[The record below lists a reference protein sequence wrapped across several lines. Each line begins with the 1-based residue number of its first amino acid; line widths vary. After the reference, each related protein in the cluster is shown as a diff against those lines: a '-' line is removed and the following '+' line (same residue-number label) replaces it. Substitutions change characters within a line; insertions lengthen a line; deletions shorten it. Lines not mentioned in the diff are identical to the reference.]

1 MNELK
6 TFVNGKTKSQ
16 LIGRVI
22 RQVTIRGNIPAVIA
36 EISGKAFYTGERTF
50 YCEADDPLPF
60 LQIK

>member
-6 TFVNGKTKSQ
+6 TFINGKTKSQ

-22 RQVTIRGNIPAVIA
+22 KQVTVRDIPAVVV

-50 YCEADDPLPF
+50 YCEGDDPLPF
-60 LQIK
+60 LQVK